1 MNVHAVFRNAAL
13 LAGIGIA
20 LQGLEALLVPVWAIV
35 ALVAALPATVVFAA
49 LVCPGA
55 LEAAITIVSIRSSY
69 AGKGLATVFAD
80 EGLFFANMK
89 AVLLGGAFTG
99 TGFRTEALGLAVPI
113 RWIKPNKLFAAV
125 IARARDCSEAFPVS
139 DAHALSRAVNAWM
152 RRNVRKCLTADLADM
167 REVTSLVFACCT
179 NVSAGGRAAD
189 MYWRAIGLG
198 TCDEDHTADRTNN
211 FYLLTRSSSSIAG
224 IAALDRAEALFS
236 RVGKIF
242 PADGA
247 SRGKHWGTSDSV
259 RREKNQGAL
268 LGMNACQQVMS
279 LLKPYTKYIMKHRI
293 CQGGFYACC

>member
-113 RWIKPNKLFAAV
+113 RWIKLNKLLAAV
-125 IARARDCSEAFPVS
+125 IARERDRSEAFPVS
-139 DAHALSRAVNAWM
+139 DAHAFAGTILSLSAWKMKKRNA
-152 RRNVRKCLTADLADM
+152 
-167 REVTSLVFACCT
+167 T
-179 NVSAGGRAAD
+179 NVAG
-189 MYWRAIGLG
+189 
-198 TCDEDHTADRTNN
+198 CC
-211 FYLLTRSSSSIAG
+211 
-224 IAALDRAEALFS
+224 
-236 RVGKIF
+236 
-242 PADGA
+242 GA
-247 SRGKHWGTSDSV
+247 RNSCGHFHTSDSTG
-259 RREKNQGAL
+259 REKNGGAF
-268 LGMNACQQVMS
+268 LGMNACQQVAN

-293 CQGGFYACC
+293 SQGGFYACC